1 LIRQKKREWKQVKF
15 LNTGERLEEYKKLEK
30 MVSKKIRNAKRK
42 LERELAF
49 GNDKSGK
56 QFSTYVKSK
65 TKTRTGIGPLKMA
78 DGSVTADNKLMA
90 QRLNE
95 YFSSVFSKENLANVP
110 TKQRETNV
118 DLEHIIFE
126 RPDVLKVLKNLKQGA
141 APGPDGISPKILREL
156 RFEIVGPL
164 INIFQKSLDQTTVP
178 RDWKLATVTPIYKK
192 GQKSDA
198 ANYRPVSL
206 TSIPCKIM
214 ETVIKNKL
222 MTHLLDQDLIKPS
235 QHGFMPGRSC
245 VTNLIL
251 FLDELTKA
259 VDNGIPADVFYLDFS
274 KAFDKVPRERLII
287 KLEAKGVTGRL
298 KTWIGN
304 WLTGRTQ
311 RVVIN
316 GESSESSEVDS
327 GVPQGTVLGP
337 PLFTIHIDDIDDFMR
352 LIELLKKFA
361 DDTKGLKFIQGL
373 ADRESLQRTLDL
385 LCKWAENWG
394 MSFNVDKC
402 KIMHVGRTN
411 PQYEYKMNDKVLKA
425 VEVETDVGVLVQNS
439 LKPGKQCQKA
449 ANVATGVLK
458 TIWRNFSY
466 RDKKVYMNLYKQ
478 YVRPHL
484 EFSVSA
490 WAPWQEGDKAVLER
504 VQEKAINAI
513 SGMAGLNYEE
523 KCRQLNIETLEMRR
537 EQQDLVLTYKIL
549 NGIGN
554 IDYSGLFTKIQRTGA
569 RTRLAAGYDNLIM
582 PQARTEVRRN
592 SFAVRVVPKWNRLPD
607 EIKQSRSVEEF
618 KRKIK
623 NFYKGPV

>member
-1 LIRQKKREWKQVKF
+1 
-15 LNTGERLEEYKKLEK
+15 
-30 MVSKKIRNAKRK
+30 
-42 LERELAF
+42 
-49 GNDKSGK
+49 
-56 QFSTYVKSK
+56 
-65 TKTRTGIGPLKMA
+65 
-78 DGSVTADNKLMA
+78 
-90 QRLNE
+90 
-95 YFSSVFSKENLANVP
+95 
-110 TKQRETNV
+110 
-118 DLEHIIFE
+118 
-126 RPDVLKVLKNLKQGA
+126 
-141 APGPDGISPKILREL
+141 
-156 RFEIVGPL
+156 
-164 INIFQKSLDQTTVP
+164 
-178 RDWKLATVTPIYKK
+178 
-192 GQKSDA
+192 
-198 ANYRPVSL
+198 
-206 TSIPCKIM
+206 
-214 ETVIKNKL
+214 
-222 MTHLLDQDLIKPS
+222 
-235 QHGFMPGRSC
+235 
-245 VTNLIL
+245 
-251 FLDELTKA
+251 
-259 VDNGIPADVFYLDFS
+259 
-274 KAFDKVPRERLII
+274 
-287 KLEAKGVTGRL
+287 
-298 KTWIGN
+298 
-304 WLTGRTQ
+304 
-311 RVVIN
+311 
-316 GESSESSEVDS
+316 
-327 GVPQGTVLGP
+327 
-337 PLFTIHIDDIDDFMR
+337 
-352 LIELLKKFA
+352 
-361 DDTKGLKFIQGL
+361 
-373 ADRESLQRTLDL
+373 
-385 LCKWAENWG
+385 

-425 VEVETDVGVLVQNS
+425 VEVETDVGVLVQDS

-513 SGMAGLNYEE
+513 SGMVGLNYEE